1 MCSSDLGPK
10 TVIVEPTSG
19 NTGIALAFVAAA
31 KGRRLILT
39 MPESMSL
46 ERRKMLE
53 LLGAEIVLTPAE
65 QGMAGAIAR
74 AEQLV
79 RSLGDAFMPQQ
90 FENPANPA
98 IHKATTAEE
107 IWNDTEGAVDVVVAG
122 VGIMSAISIVGR
134 SAIGRP
140 ITGDFELVEF
150 GTAIAG
156 SLFLAYCQTSYG
168 HIVVDVFTLKV
179 SDRTRD
185 WLDRFGSLLMAVMYF
200 AVGWRA
206 VIGTMDMF
214 RNHETTMLMGVPI
227 WIGYAGDRKSTRLN
241 SSH

>member
-1 MCSSDLGPK
+1 MASAAQFPGPLGR
-10 TVIVEPTSG
+10 
-19 NTGIALAFVAAA
+19 ALN
-31 KGRRLILT
+31 RL
-39 MPESMSL
+39 SVVF
-46 ERRKMLE
+46 
-53 LLGAEIVLTPAE
+53 AY
-65 QGMAGAIAR
+65 AG
-74 AEQLV
+74 
-79 RSLGDAFMPQQ
+79 G
-90 FENPANPA
+90 
-98 IHKATTAEE
+98 
-107 IWNDTEGAVDVVVAG
+107 VVVAG
-122 VGIMSAISIVGR
+122 VGMMSAISIIGR

-185 WLDRFGSLLMAVMYF
+185 WLDRFGSLLMAVMFF

-206 VIGTMDMF
+206 VVGTFDMF

-227 WIGYAGDRKSTRLN
+227 WIGYAGTVPGVFLAALTALAQSLGIVMAERA
-241 SSH
+241 SHE